1 MSLLKFEYLK
11 NAEMKRVVPVNGVKV
26 VDKNGYIG
34 EDMTEYFP
42 HQPYMN
48 YVNYALVLNGPNY
61 SKMGKGQ
68 VEFIDSEYL
77 VNIGGRDYKTCT
89 IGGMVW
95 LAENLDYK
103 FEINAETHE
112 TIPVNPYSTPDTPA
126 AWYYNRN
133 ELQYGI
139 DGTYKCGLLYNWYA
153 AKYLNDHKDT
163 LIPGWHV
170 PTTGE
175 WNTLVS
181 ELASARPAEE
191 LKAKDKTVTDS
202 WPSNFSGNDTYGFNA
217 LPAGRYLSTYTFDS
231 IGTKTYFWTLTAYN
245 PSYHS
250 AYFIYMQSSGYTVL
264 EEHYDNTAYQGMSIR
279 LVKDA

>member
-61 SKMGKGQ
+61 SKMGLGQ

-77 VNIGGRDYKTCT
+77 ANIGGREYKTCT

-103 FEINAETHE
+103 FD
-112 TIPVNPYSTPDTPA
+112 VNGSQISLNPSGHPKTEA
-126 AWYYNRN
+126 AWYGNRD
-133 ELQYGI
+133 ELSYGI
-139 DGTYKCGLLYNWYA
+139 DGTYKCGLMYNWYA
-153 AKYLNDHKDT
+153 VNYLNTHRAEI
-163 LIPGWHV
+163 IPGWHV
-170 PTTGE
+170 PTKAE
-175 WNTLVS
+175 WENLIS
-181 ELASARPAEE
+181 EVGGRTTAGLK
-191 LKAKDKTVTDS
+191 LKAKNNTVTSS
-202 WPSNFSGNDTYGFNA
+202 WPTGWKGTDDYGFNVCPCGSYGNGA
-217 LPAGRYLSTYTFDS
+217 FEYFGTQTFM
-231 IGTKTYFWTLTAYN
+231 WTINMYDNSNA
-245 PSYHS
+245 
-250 AYFIYMQSSGYTVL
+250 YMQPFYKTDEVPAMTNNFLPIGWG
-264 EEHYDNTAYQGMSIR
+264 AYVR

>member
-1 MSLLKFEYLK
+1 MSLLKFEFLK
-11 NAEMKRVVPVNGVKV
+11 NAEMKRVVPVNGVKI

-34 EDMTEYFP
+34 ADMTEYFP

-61 SKMGKGQ
+61 SKTGLGQ

-103 FEINAETHE
+103 FEINPETHE
-112 TIPVNPYSTPDTPA
+112 TIALNPSGHPDIKA

-153 AKYLNDHKDT
+153 IKYLEDNKAS

-170 PTTGE
+170 PTNTE
-175 WNTLVS
+175 WNNLM
-181 ELASARPAEE
+181 AEVGGSSVAGTA
-191 LKAKDKTVTDS
+191 LKAKDNTVTS
-202 WPSNFSGNDTYGFNA
+202 EWPSLWGGEDSYGFNVA
-217 LPAGRYLSTYTFDS
+217 PSGVYGNDAFTDLGNQIRLWSINAYDS
-231 IGTKTYFWTLTAYN
+231 IY
-245 PSYHS
+245 
-250 AYFIYMQSSGYTVL
+250 AYFQIINKNAAAPSISNHFGSKTWG
-264 EEHYDNTAYQGMSIR
+264 AYIR
-279 LVKDA
+279 LVKDAT